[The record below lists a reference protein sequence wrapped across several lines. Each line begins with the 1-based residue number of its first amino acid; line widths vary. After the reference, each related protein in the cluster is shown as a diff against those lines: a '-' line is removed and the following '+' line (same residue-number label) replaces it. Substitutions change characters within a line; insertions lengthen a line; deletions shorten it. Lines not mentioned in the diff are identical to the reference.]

1 MQTWITYYDPTHH
14 DHQTHDDNLKLTSGN
29 LEYVVPIIWHA
40 FFITWWISLAGAFL
54 IIWCTTTFLIC
65 GLMAVM
71 DGQIRDLDNK
81 FNDKQWVL
89 DIKTAA
95 QMGGAEVTQADIN
108 KQLDYFY
115 QYIEPT
121 LHASTLTQ

>member
-1 MQTWITYYDPTHH
+1 MQTWIKYYKPTDKCHL
-14 DHQTHDDNLKLTSGN
+14 THDDSLKLPAGD
-29 LEYVVPIIWHA
+29 LEFVVPGIWHG
-40 FFITWWISLAGAFL
+40 FFITWLVSLAGAFL

-95 QMGGAEVTQADIN
+95 HMGAEVTQADIDL
-108 KQLDYFY
+108 QLNFFN
-115 QYIEPT
+115 QYLEPT
-121 LHASTLTQ
+121 LHLSTLPQ